1 MAVILTQQQ
10 YHSGS
15 KRNAKFGEMITVNV
29 YNNRVSS
36 LSVALLIGTIA
47 QEQLGGPV

>member
-29 YNNRVSS
+29 YNRVSS